1 MKLRGKLALTLALS
15 VIPITLLVY
24 AAGAW
29 FAHSVAVDA
38 MLQSARDQHAL
49 LQERCEDGHLGLRR
63 GPRSRRGRR
72 RARVRFYDEDLSPSM
87 PGFRRLEPELTEGLR
102 DSDSASHVSAN
113 GDRRVLALRV
123 GEGRCSVIVV
133 QRPEP
138 QQPGLGFLLALVP
151 ALVAA
156 FIALLAAGPMVRRIR
171 RLRRAVEG
179 AGSIQ
184 EAGSDEIAELS
195 QVIQADRAALQDKV
209 ETLAKRD
216 AALSRYVANT
226 MHDVM
231 IPLTVLQGHLINLDG
246 VQPGEDTRRALEE
259 SHYIASLLQNLSAA
273 ARLEGAI
280 PVRKV
285 DGVDLGELVERVV
298 ARHAPIARAKG
309 IALNHATPQQAVR
322 VNGDPTLLE
331 RAMSNLVHNAVR
343 YGTEG
348 GHVAVILSAEDCW
361 EFKVLD
367 DGPGVSVEDLK
378 KLGEPRFRSEE
389 ARSRNP
395 EGQGLGIAITREVAE
410 HHELDL
416 LFARGDGPDERPG
429 LSAIIRQRLPAN

>member
-15 VIPITLLVY
+15 VIPVALLVY
-24 AAGAW
+24 AAGAR
-29 FAHSVAVDA
+29 FAHNVAVEA
-38 MLQSARDQHAL
+38 MVESARNQHAS
-49 LQERCEDGHLGLRR
+49 LQERCEEGRFGGRR
-63 GPRSRRGRR
+63 GPRRRGPRPT
-72 RARVRFYDEDLSPSM
+72 RVRFYDEDLSPSM
-87 PGFRRLEPELTEGLR
+87 PIFRPLEPELAAGLR
-102 DSDSASHVSAN
+102 ESDTVSHVSPN
-113 GDRRVLALRV
+113 GGRRVLALRL

-156 FIALLAAGPMVRRIR
+156 FIALLAAGPIVRRIR
-171 RLRRAVEG
+171 HLRRAVEG
-179 AGSIQ
+179 EGSIRQ
-184 EAGSDEIAELS
+184 AGDDEIAELS
-195 QVIQADRAALQDKV
+195 QVIQADRTALQDKV
-209 ETLAKRD
+209 EALAKRD

-231 IPLTVLQGHLINLDG
+231 IPLTVLQGHLINLDA

-309 IALNHATPQQAVR
+309 IALNHATPQR
-322 VNGDPTLLE
+322 SLYVNVDPTLVE

-343 YGTEG
+343 YGAKG
-348 GHVAVILSAEDCW
+348 GHVAVVLSAADRW

-367 DGPGVSVEDLK
+367 DGPGVSAKDLA
-378 KLGEPRFRSEE
+378 KLGEARFRSEE

-410 HHELDL
+410 HHALDL
-416 LFARGDGPDERPG
+416 VFARGDGPDERPG
-429 LSAIIRQRLPAN
+429 LCAIIRQRLPES